1 MAIFHSLR
9 VRFIV
14 ALVLVALIPI
24 GTVAFMIDRATER
37 AFHSYAEAQDKA
49 NAESLVQQVGALT
62 DKPVEVLSSAS
73 GVTVSTASGAVSEGF
88 VASGGSN
95 AGSGFGSVKP
105 SAGSSTLSTVDSV
118 TSGGSGAGI
127 GIPNTTLEPVT
138 TVWTWGS
145 DSLPDTSAAGS
156 AAGNIETGT
165 SAVADAVSISLP
177 GVPDASFLDEVNR
190 ALLIAVGLAGVSAL
204 LLSVLLARS
213 IVRPVEQL
221 TSAARGMSDGNL
233 QQRVDV
239 RSPHEIGV
247 LAHAFN
253 SMADSR
259 MQLEGLR
266 RNLVNDVAHELRTPL
281 ANLQGYLE
289 VLRDGLTEPTP
300 EILGVL
306 HEESLLLNGLVADL
320 QELALAEAGQLPLMR
335 APVELHEPILNA
347 LDAIR
352 PQAEARDL
360 TLASNLPEM
369 LPEVLVDTSRLSQ
382 ILRNLLRNAVTHTPP
397 GGRIDV
403 RASTTDNQVQ
413 IAVHDTGHGIE
424 PEHLPFIFDR
434 FYRAD
439 PARARDTGGSGLGL
453 AVVKNLVEAHGGT
466 ITASSTINAGS
477 TFTFTLPIASRV
489 LEAATV

>member
-9 VRFIV
+9 LRFIV
-14 ALVLVALIPI
+14 ALVIVALIPI

-37 AFHSYAEAQDKA
+37 AFHDYAEAQDAA
-49 NAESLVQQVGALT
+49 NAASIVVQVGALT
-62 DKPVEVLSSAS
+62 DKPVEVVSGES
-73 GVTVSTASGAVSEGF
+73 GVTTSSSGGTITQGSASSGGANSGAGYGAGQAFSEDL
-88 VASGGSN
+88 VP
-95 AGSGFGSVKP
+95 SV
-105 SAGSSTLSTVDSV
+105 AGSSAFGTGNASTGTGPVASSSGTSATID
-118 TSGGSGAGI
+118 TSG
-127 GIPNTTLEPVT
+127 
-138 TVWTWGS
+138 
-145 DSLPDTSAAGS
+145 AGS
-156 AAGNIETGT
+156 AAVTLD
-165 SAVADAVSISLP
+165 ADGVIDLEPFSITLP
-177 GVPDASFLDEVNR
+177 GVPNQSFLGEVNN
-190 ALLIAVGLAGVSAL
+190 ALLIAVGLAGVCAL
-204 LLSVLLARS
+204 ALSILLARS

-221 TSAARGMSDGNL
+221 TNAARSMSDGDL
-233 QQRVDV
+233 QQRVEV

-247 LAHAFN
+247 LADAFN

-360 TLASNLPEM
+360 ILDSNLPDL

-397 GGRIDV
+397 GGRIDI
-403 RASTTDNQVQ
+403 RASTGTNQVE

-466 ITASSTINAGS
+466 ITATSTINAGS
-477 TFTFTLPIASRV
+477 TFIFTLPIASRV
-489 LEAATV
+489 IEAAAV